1 MLDNYYIEQ
10 TNMIEYQTE
19 HQAVEAM
26 HRTSIRMIIALVVIG
41 LLAYFFRA

>member
-19 HQAVEAM
+19 QQAVEAM
-26 HRTSIRMIIALVVIG
+26 HRTSFRMIIVLVVIG